1 MSIREHGGKTPGV
14 AELEKYVREK
24 TRLEFWV
31 STGDRIS
38 GKLRWFDDEAFAL
51 SDDAGDAVTLLKSSV
66 IGYKPATT

>member
-1 MSIREHGGKTPGV
+1 MSVREHGSKTPCV

-31 STGDRIS
+31 ATGDRIF
-38 GKLRWFDDEAFAL
+38 GKIRWFDEEAIAL
-51 SDDAGDAVTLLKSSV
+51 IDDAGDAVTLLKSSV